1 MEISDWFNPKDKVH
15 QKAFDHLNE
24 NGHWPEHFV
33 PDDIQFGPLW
43 HHNLTYMMYKYYR
56 GLYKE
61 KKYRDELL
69 AISEMYEKWETDL
82 ILTEKV
88 WNTMSGLP
96 QLNQELYDKLIE
108 IQSKRNAILKK
119 VKRK

>member
-1 MEISDWFNPKDKVH
+1 MEICDWFNPKDKVH
-15 QKAFDHLNE
+15 QKAFDNLNAV
-24 NGHWPEHFV
+24 GTWPEHFV
-33 PDDIQFGPLW
+33 PDDIQFGVAW
-43 HHNLTYMMYKYYR
+43 HHNLTYIMYKYYR

-96 QLNQELYDKLIE
+96 QLTQELYDELII
-108 IQSKRNAILKK
+108 IQGKRNNILKK
-119 VKRK
+119 IKRK